1 MPYDNSQVYAK
12 YLLEENGC
20 CEDDCGCNGSS
31 DCGCNDCGCNDKKC
45 SCCPAGL
52 VAIYNDKGEHSGCLT
67 PTDAELFTKS
77 SYVCQDGYVKV
88 YDSAGQF
95 LGCVTQDVFVTI
107 YTTLNP

>member
-12 YLLEENGC
+12 YLLEGNGC
-20 CEDDCGCNGSS
+20 CEDDCGCDKS
-31 DCGCNDCGCNDKKC
+31 DCGCNDCGCEDKKC
-45 SCCPAGL
+45 SCCPPGL

-67 PTDAELFTKS
+67 PSDAEQFTNS
-77 SYVCQDGYVKV
+77 SYVCDDGYVKV
-88 YDSAGQF
+88 YDSTGQF